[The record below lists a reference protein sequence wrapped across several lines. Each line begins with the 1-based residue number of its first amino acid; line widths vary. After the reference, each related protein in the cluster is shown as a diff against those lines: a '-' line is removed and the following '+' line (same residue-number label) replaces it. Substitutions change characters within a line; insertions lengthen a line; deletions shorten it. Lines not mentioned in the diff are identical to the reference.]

1 MRPQSSRRPTKTY
14 KLEIEH
20 ERPKSALIKYP
31 YLSNSQS
38 NQQPITFTMPNNPKL
53 SKGMGQ
59 RIEKEQLYEDTVYL
73 KKVINN
79 LKKEYDDVLS
89 QINEKKLEIE
99 EKNKIIEECTKDD
112 KIEFDEKD
120 INESGNKSSLL
131 ALCKGKLNEMK
142 KNYKKKCNENEELKQ
157 NIKITKIKEFKIQ
170 SEVIKSE
177 LDKLKNLY
185 YNSKQ
190 IVENGNKEID
200 DLKEYKNKFNEQLKL
215 INSMQNNY
223 ENLNKENTNLKEK
236 IYEMENEISKNKQ
249 EQKELNLQNQKLKNT
264 NEQYLNEKKEKA
276 NKKGNKNYFQEIASL
291 RNEIGQYKTLC
302 VQRDHEIQ
310 RLKDRENKLMLY
322 KNDEYNPMIKP
333 VKTQNFESLGK
344 SNKHDNKLS
353 LIKSLLHDAQIKIGI
368 YENFF
373 IKQGDNI
380 KEILRNGGYPNN
392 LSSPQSSSNNFR
404 TNSNNNFGGTN
415 TNNFEG
421 TNNNFNEIEVRTH
434 KFENTGQSEFPVTD
448 NIQFIE
454 TNQQNFDGTKTDKIN
469 YTYSMTND
477 KLNEK
482 NQNLI
487 SNDNPNLISE
497 QFQDT
502 NNFQKTNS
510 EQFQNTNG
518 NNETFNYNS
527 FFHIIMK
534 NLEANNLKKDII
546 NKEVQEIINKFDPT
560 SEITSDDFIKPFLD
574 LLIKDMNVTQKDD
587 IETLN
592 SFLQN
597 ILEQNGNDTDKFLQL
612 LTQIFESVFDY
623 STIDKN
629 EMNKKLKKE
638 LQNYKILLNK
648 FYEYDPSLTYII
660 SYNSFQKIH
669 QEVNLN
675 LEDDLIEYLIYMMK
689 STLPEGHSIFDL
701 SYQFVENLMQNDL
714 VEDIIN
720 PEKIKDQEINY
731 EDIQKQNAL
740 EISNKIKKFKENLD
754 NNNLDIDNVL
764 IGKIENIELD
774 EGNVKKGI
782 KKDDFIEILKN
793 NGVNVNNYDEELIYN
808 KYKLDDKFNDS
819 QNLLDITLIQNSMT
833 AE

>member
-99 EKNKIIEECTKDD
+99 EKNKLIEEYTKDD
-112 KIEFDEKD
+112 KIEFDEKNN
-120 INESGNKSSLL
+120 NESGNKSSLL

-249 EQKELNLQNQKLKNT
+249 EQKELNLENQKLKNT

-291 RNEIGQYKTLC
+291 RHEIGQYKTLC

-310 RLKDRENKLMLY
+310 RLKDRETKLMAH

-344 SNKHDNKLS
+344 SNKQDNKLS
-353 LIKSLLHDAQIKIGI
+353 LLKSLLHDAQIKIGI

-373 IKQGDNI
+373 MKQGNNI
-380 KEILRNGGYPNN
+380 KEILKSGGYPN

-404 TNSNNNFGGTN
+404 TNSNNNFEGTN

-421 TNNNFNEIEVRTH
+421 TNNNFNEIAVRTH
-434 KFENTGQSEFPVTD
+434 KFDNTGQSEFPITD
-448 NIQFIE
+448 NIQLIE
-454 TNQQNFDGTKTDKIN
+454 TNHQNFDGTKTDKIN

-477 KLNEK
+477 KLNEN

-497 QFQDT
+497 QFQDS

-546 NKEVQEIINKFDPT
+546 NKEVQDIINKFDPT

-612 LTQIFESVFDY
+612 LTQVFDSVFDY

-638 LQNYKILLNK
+638 LQNYKILLNQ
-648 FYEYDPSLTYII
+648 FYVYDPSLTYII

>member
-291 RNEIGQYKTLC
+291 RYEIGQYKTLC

-310 RLKDRENKLMLY
+310 RLKDREMKLMSH

-333 VKTQNFESLGK
+333 VKTQNFESLG
-344 SNKHDNKLS
+344 
-353 LIKSLLHDAQIKIGI
+353 
-368 YENFF
+368 
-373 IKQGDNI
+373 
-380 KEILRNGGYPNN
+380 
-392 LSSPQSSSNNFR
+392 
-404 TNSNNNFGGTN
+404 
-415 TNNFEG
+415 
-421 TNNNFNEIEVRTH
+421 
-434 KFENTGQSEFPVTD
+434 
-448 NIQFIE
+448 
-454 TNQQNFDGTKTDKIN
+454 
-469 YTYSMTND
+469 
-477 KLNEK
+477 
-482 NQNLI
+482 
-487 SNDNPNLISE
+487 
-497 QFQDT
+497 
-502 NNFQKTNS
+502 
-510 EQFQNTNG
+510 
-518 NNETFNYNS
+518 
-527 FFHIIMK
+527 
-534 NLEANNLKKDII
+534 
-546 NKEVQEIINKFDPT
+546 
-560 SEITSDDFIKPFLD
+560 
-574 LLIKDMNVTQKDD
+574 
-587 IETLN
+587 
-592 SFLQN
+592 
-597 ILEQNGNDTDKFLQL
+597 
-612 LTQIFESVFDY
+612 
-623 STIDKN
+623 
-629 EMNKKLKKE
+629 
-638 LQNYKILLNK
+638 
-648 FYEYDPSLTYII
+648 
-660 SYNSFQKIH
+660 
-669 QEVNLN
+669 
-675 LEDDLIEYLIYMMK
+675 
-689 STLPEGHSIFDL
+689 
-701 SYQFVENLMQNDL
+701 
-714 VEDIIN
+714 
-720 PEKIKDQEINY
+720 
-731 EDIQKQNAL
+731 
-740 EISNKIKKFKENLD
+740 
-754 NNNLDIDNVL
+754 
-764 IGKIENIELD
+764 
-774 EGNVKKGI
+774 
-782 KKDDFIEILKN
+782 
-793 NGVNVNNYDEELIYN
+793 
-808 KYKLDDKFNDS
+808 
-819 QNLLDITLIQNSMT
+819 
-833 AE
+833 